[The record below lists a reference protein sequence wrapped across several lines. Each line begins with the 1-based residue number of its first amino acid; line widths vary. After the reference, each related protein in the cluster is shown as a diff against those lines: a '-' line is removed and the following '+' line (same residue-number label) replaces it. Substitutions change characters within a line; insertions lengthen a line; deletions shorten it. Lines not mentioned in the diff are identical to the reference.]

1 MESTLDRRDLLTGLL
16 VASPIVAFPFSRS
29 YTIFCV
35 AIIVVGVLVRRARA
49 QWSLHPGLLL
59 AGGATGLP
67 VLLTMSLLGLQQ
79 GTLATLWIEKFALIA
94 VATLLGLALAG
105 LLLEKRVRQVV
116 AITITITVAFWV
128 IDGVIQLLI
137 GQDLFGVPLW
147 DEVGGP
153 ARVKAFFSKATRY
166 GYFVAFLVIPPAFW
180 LLSKPKSKWLAHL
193 LVACGA
199 MVVFAAGSR
208 YAMAGYGFFVMIY
221 IIVVAFSLQSKLR
234 LAVLLGAPVLL
245 LSLSSLMFF
254 FNDSFQSRVLQTSVV
269 LQKFDRETVNHALSL
284 RLDVWEP
291 AMEMIANRWAVGY
304 GPSEFENQ
312 VGDYLD
318 TDSPFAGDTR
328 IMHAHQVVIEIL
340 LGTGFIGLAAFIA
353 YYVWL
358 TRYLW
363 LRREQAACFGWGCL
377 LAYLLLWLPFGSQKD
392 FYGSEQ
398 VLVSFYLLGLGFGFT
413 EYSDDPEVMD
423 KHLDE

>member
-1 MESTLDRRDLLTGLL
+1 MMSALGRRNVLTGLL

-35 AIIVVGVLVRRARA
+35 LIIVVGVLDRGARS
-49 QWSLHPGLLL
+49 QWRQHPGVLF

-67 VLLTMSLLGLQQ
+67 ILLTILALWVQQ
-79 GTLATLWIEKFALIA
+79 GAVEILWVEKFTLIA
-94 VATLLGLALAG
+94 AATLLGLAAAG
-105 LLLEKRVRQVV
+105 LLVETEARRVV
-116 AITITITVAFWV
+116 ALAITLTLALWV
-128 IDGVIQLLI
+128 TDGLLQLFI
-137 GQDLFGVPLW
+137 GYDMFGVPVSSEL
-147 DEVGGP
+147 GP
-153 ARVKAFFSKATRY
+153 ARVKGFFSKATRY
-166 GYFVAFLVIPPAFW
+166 GYFVAFLVIPPALW

-208 YAMAGYGFFVMIY
+208 YAMVGYGFFVMIY
-221 IIVVAFSLQSKLR
+221 IIVVALSLKPKLR

-245 LSLSSLMFF
+245 LSLSSLMFV
-254 FNDSFQSRVLQTSVV
+254 FNDSFQSRVLQTSAV

-291 AMEMIANRWAVGY
+291 AMEMIANRWVVGY

-318 TDSPFAGDTR
+318 ADSPFAGDTR

-413 EYSDDPEVMD
+413 GYSDEPEVID